1 MREKVVLPSY
11 SSAIFPE
18 SPRPCLLNIVFQS
31 TKVLAKEKW
40 CFSWGI
46 PKGLEPG
53 RGELEFLFFA
63 FQKVVYSPGTVISPT
78 VKRTIVRI

>member
-1 MREKVVLPSY
+1 MEALPFEDSF
-11 SSAIFPE
+11 SV
-18 SPRPCLLNIVFQS
+18 NQS
-31 TKVLAKEKW
+31 LGEIKKW

-63 FQKVVYSPGTVISPT
+63 FQKIVYSPGTVISPT